1 MNKDRQRG
9 VRGKAHPLNLTERD
23 RDLLVLVGSCRYL
36 STTQVA
42 GELFPSADRCRR
54 RLRQLYDAGLL
65 RVTLAGSTV
74 PNLLSLTSAGVGVV
88 RERDPELAATLN
100 LPGAIALSGVR
111 HHLGIVD
118 VRLYLTA
125 LAAMRGHRLRRWTG
139 GGGAFARELDLPH
152 FGLTP
157 DGLAELEVGGRS
169 WRLAV
174 EVDCGTETRRVL
186 ATKLAHYVAVF
197 EAELDVGELWVLVDA
212 GAARER
218 LLHELVLAAGLG
230 ERTRLMPLQHC
241 QARPVR
247 PPLGRAAGVGLNRP
261 NPEQAEM
268 RDHLAN
274 RGVGKHEADVAGRAV
289 RRADGRG

>member
-1 MNKDRQRG
+1 M
-9 VRGKAHPLNLTERD
+9 RGKARPLNLTERD
-23 RDLLVLVGSCRYL
+23 FDLLALVGSCRYL

-42 GELFPSADRCRR
+42 SEFFPSTDRCRR
-54 RLRQLYDAGLL
+54 RLRQLYDGGLL

-74 PNLLSLTSAGVGVV
+74 PNLLSLTSAGVSVV
-88 RERDPELAATLN
+88 GERDPELEARLR
-100 LPGAIALSGVR
+100 LPGAIALSGIR

-125 LAAMRGHRLRRWTG
+125 LAAMRGHLLRRWTG
-139 GGGAFARELDLPH
+139 GGGAFARDLDLPR

-157 DGLAELEVGGRS
+157 DGLAELEVVGRS

-186 ATKLAHYVAVF
+186 QAKLVRYAAVF
-197 EAELDVGELWVLVDA
+197 EAELDLGELWVVVDA

-218 LLHELVLAAGLG
+218 LLHELVLEAGLG
-230 ERTRLMPLQHC
+230 ERTRLMPLPHC

-261 NPEQAEM
+261 NPEQAEV
-268 RDHLAN
+268 RDRFAN
-274 RGVGKHEADVAGRAV
+274 RGVGEHEADVARRTV